1 LLIQINEPIKNF
13 AAANRHAISLAD
25 NAPVF
30 TFLKGDTHMLQGT
43 LMSGFNN
50 SGRQPQ
56 AFSSASGQQ
65 EDCKDALQA
74 VIEQQIIP
82 RLLNVHQLFPAKIRE
97 LSEEESAGEQQ
108 EFLAFTQ
115 HCLSGDAL
123 AANQIVD
130 ALMARGLAHDRIFL
144 ELITPSARHLGVLWE
159 QDLCDFAQ
167 VTCGLA
173 MMHQMIYR
181 LGYESPAG
189 PRDTGDSERVM
200 LACAPGS
207 QHFLGLTIVADFFR
221 QAGAEVI
228 LEISSSES
236 ELLRA
241 VANEWFD
248 VVGISVALQA
258 QLLILPELIRHLR
271 SHSGNPNVRVVLGGP
286 IFLMQACKPED
297 LGADAIFTDAREAVG
312 AVKRLVRSSPPPGQ
326 G

>member
-1 LLIQINEPIKNF
+1 MLCCWRI
-13 AAANRHAISLAD
+13 

-30 TFLKGDTHMLQGT
+30 TFLKGDTLMLQGT

-50 SGRQPQ
+50 SGGQSHAYQPM
-56 AFSSASGQQ
+56 ASQQ
-65 EDCKDALQA
+65 DDCKDSLLA

-82 RLLNVHQLFPAKIRE
+82 RLLNVHQLFPAKVQALRE
-97 LSEEESAGEQQ
+97 QDSVAEQP
-108 EFLAFTQ
+108 EFLVFTQ
-115 HCLSGDAL
+115 HCLSGDTRQ
-123 AANQIVD
+123 ANEIVD
-130 ALMARGLAHDRIFL
+130 ALTARGLAHERIFL
-144 ELITPSARHLGVLWE
+144 ELITPAARHLGVLWD
-159 QDLCDFAQ
+159 QDLCDFTQ

-189 PRDTGDSERVM
+189 PSIEGERERIM

-221 QAGAEVI
+221 QAGAEVV
-228 LEISSSES
+228 LEISSTES

-248 VVGISVALQA
+248 MVGISVAIQA
-258 QLLILPELIRHLR
+258 QLQTLPELIRHLR
-271 SHSGNPNVRVVLGGP
+271 ASSGNPKVRVVLGGP
-286 IFLMQACKPED
+286 IFLMQECTAQD

-312 AVKRLVRSSPPPGQ
+312 AVKRLVRAS
-326 G
+326 

>member
-1 LLIQINEPIKNF
+1 
-13 AAANRHAISLAD
+13 
-25 NAPVF
+25 
-30 TFLKGDTHMLQGT
+30 
-43 LMSGFNN
+43 
-50 SGRQPQ
+50 
-56 AFSSASGQQ
+56 
-65 EDCKDALQA
+65 
-74 VIEQQIIP
+74 
-82 RLLNVHQLFPAKIRE
+82 
-97 LSEEESAGEQQ
+97 
-108 EFLAFTQ
+108 
-115 HCLSGDAL
+115 
-123 AANQIVD
+123 
-130 ALMARGLAHDRIFL
+130 
-144 ELITPSARHLGVLWE
+144 
-159 QDLCDFAQ
+159 
-167 VTCGLA
+167 
-173 MMHQMIYR
+173 
-181 LGYESPAG
+181 
-189 PRDTGDSERVM
+189 M

-297 LGADAIFTDAREAVG
+297 LGADAIFTDAREAVS
-312 AVKRLVRSSPPPGQ
+312 ALKRLVRASPSPGQ

>member
-1 LLIQINEPIKNF
+1 
-13 AAANRHAISLAD
+13 
-25 NAPVF
+25 
-30 TFLKGDTHMLQGT
+30 
-43 LMSGFNN
+43 MSGFNN
-50 SGRQPQ
+50 SAGQPH
-56 AFSSASGQQ
+56 AYLPVGSLQ
-65 EDCKDALQA
+65 EDCKDSLLA

-82 RLLNVHQLFPAKIRE
+82 RLLNVHQLFPAKTRALRE
-97 LSEEESAGEQQ
+97 DEPVAEQP

-115 HCLSGDAL
+115 HCLVGDPL
-123 AANQIVD
+123 KANQIVD
-130 ALMARGLAHDRIFL
+130 ALMARGLAHDRIFM
-144 ELITPSARHLGVLWE
+144 ELITPAARHLGVLWE
-159 QDLCDFAQ
+159 QDLCDFTQ

-189 PRDTGDSERVM
+189 PRGEGDSERVM

-221 QAGAEVI
+221 QAGCEVV

-258 QLLILPELIRHLR
+258 QLPALPSLIQHLR
-271 SHSGNPNVRVVLGGP
+271 ESSGNPKVRVVLGGP
-286 IFLMQACKPED
+286 VFLMQECTPHE
-297 LGADAIFTDAREAVG
+297 LGADAIFTDAREAVD
-312 AVKRLVRSSPPPGQ
+312 AVKRLVRSS
-326 G
+326 